1 MGYTPAAQQPG
12 AAPSRGSAGRPS
24 STLGAG
30 RGPQP
35 RSGRG
40 PGSGAGAAGRPARRG
55 GPLTSPGTVSGEVA
69 VPQPR
74 LGSGRGAFPLP
85 LPFGPSRVPPTV
97 PSACATL
104 YRPIRVAA
112 APPGGRASGGGLGGG
127 GVGIKTAAPPVVPSL
142 LPSRRRLSAVKTRSL
157 LGTCPARA
165 PRARAQG
172 QVSTPRPWDRDPLP
186 GGVWS
191 GPGTRTAAWS
201 RIPPVSKS
209 CPIGQDWSAEDLGP
223 KGTQCG
229 PS

>member
-1 MGYTPAAQQPG
+1 M
-12 AAPSRGSAGRPS
+12 
-24 STLGAG
+24 
-30 RGPQP
+30 
-35 RSGRG
+35 
-40 PGSGAGAAGRPARRG
+40 
-55 GPLTSPGTVSGEVA
+55 
-69 VPQPR
+69 
-74 LGSGRGAFPLP
+74 
-85 LPFGPSRVPPTV
+85 
-97 PSACATL
+97 
-104 YRPIRVAA
+104 
-112 APPGGRASGGGLGGG
+112 
-127 GVGIKTAAPPVVPSL
+127 GIKTAAPPVVPSL